1 MLALKG
7 IRLASITIKR
17 NAESGAHEIEYA
29 KYELISAKDTV
40 LATETLGKGYG
51 SSLEVPLS
59 AETVTAFAKF
69 TEGYHNDI
77 ERVLGFAE

>member
-7 IRLASITIKR
+7 IRLANVTIKR
-17 NAESGAHEIEYA
+17 NESGAHEIEHA

-40 LATETLGKGYG
+40 LATETLGKSYG
-51 SSLEVPLS
+51 ASLEVPLS
-59 AETVTAFAKF
+59 VETIHALAKF

-77 ERVLGFAE
+77 ERVLGFTE